1 LGVAGRR
8 RWKLHGATGL
18 GRLGGVGRSKEGT
31 GVGCPEACRNARESL
46 CAFSIRTEELME
58 FCLSSFFWLKI
69 IFFLVKILLFL
80 YSANGIKGKSR
91 KNIEVGDG
99 RMVCIFFLSLFLSF
113 WAILPDGF
121 LVFGGC
127 RIRVQNYGIFSFC
140 FAK

>member
-1 LGVAGRR
+1 
-8 RWKLHGATGL
+8 
-18 GRLGGVGRSKEGT
+18 
-31 GVGCPEACRNARESL
+31 
-46 CAFSIRTEELME
+46 ME

-69 IFFLVKILLFL
+69 RFFLVKILLFL

-91 KNIEVGDG
+91 KKYGGWGWTDG
-99 RMVCIFFLSLFLSF
+99 MYLLPVSFLSF